1 MKHTLLASTAL
12 VALTS
17 AASAEITVSGSA
29 RIGLVTTEGAAAT
42 TAKTTY
48 GTLSAAMVAS
58 ANAEGGVNTGAS
70 RAAMTT
76 AQYTS
81 AVDALHLGVVAAKA
95 ALRVTATSNTQA
107 KRDALDHHIAN
118 LASIEAALAPTVV
131 KTAAKKSDTTVGIN
145 RMRVKFAGSGET
157 DGGLGFGA
165 SFKSHESAGATGGTA
180 GSQYISGAFGK
191 ISMGDLNGADEQ
203 AVGDVSGVGVSGAGS
218 NELTSYQSSSHNLA
232 YSVSMSGITFAASTD
247 LARGADSTKTGSN
260 SALGLKWSGD
270 MGGSAVSIGLGT
282 SKIGDVSQKSMSA
295 SVSTG
300 GLTIKAVSS
309 TNDNGPTDA
318 NTEVTATATAIYARG
333 ISETAQPD
341 TDQTALSLSYAMD
354 AMSVTAFT
362 KTVSI
367 TGKTDKDYSG
377 FGFAYDLGGASLKAG
392 FVDADN
398 VSVMDFGVSFSF

>member
-17 AASAEITVSGSA
+17 AASAEIIVSGSA
-29 RIGLVTTEGAAAT
+29 RIGLMTTEGAAAT

-58 ANAEGGVNTGAS
+58 ANAEGGVTLTS
-70 RAAMTT
+70 RAQMTSAQYATATT
-76 AQYTS
+76 AIS
-81 AVDALHLGVVAAKA
+81 AELTNIVVDKS
-95 ALRVTATSNTQA
+95 VTASANTVA
-107 KRDALDHHIAN
+107 KLAALDHHVAN
-118 LASIEAALAPTVV
+118 LKAIQAAIDPTIVATAP
-131 KTAAKKSDTTVGIN
+131 KKADTTVGIN

-165 SFKSHESAGATGGTA
+165 SFKSHESAGASGGTA
-180 GSQYISGAFGK
+180 GSQYLSGAFGK

-203 AVGDVSGVGVSGAGS
+203 AVGDVSGVGVSGMGS
-218 NELTSYQSSSHNLA
+218 YELTSYQSNAHNLA

-247 LARGADSTKTGSN
+247 LARGADATKTGSN

-270 MGGSAVSIGLGT
+270 MAGSSVSVGIGT
-282 SKIGDVSQKSMSA
+282 SSIGDVKQRSMSA
-295 SVSTG
+295 SVSMG
-300 GLTIKAVSS
+300 GLTIKALAS

-318 NTEVTATATAIYARG
+318 NTEVTATATAIYSRG

-341 TDQTALSLSYAMD
+341 TDQTAVSLTYAMD
-354 AMSVTAFT
+354 AMSVTAFN
-362 KTVSI
+362 KTVS
-367 TGKTDKDYSG
+367 TSGQLDKDYSG

-392 FVDADN
+392 IVDADN
-398 VSVMDFGVSFSF
+398 TSIMDFGVSFNF

>member
-29 RIGLVTTEGAAAT
+29 RIGLITTEGAAAT
-42 TAKTTY
+42 VAKTTY
-48 GTLSAAMVAS
+48 GTLSATMVSS
-58 ANAEGGVNTGAS
+58 ANAQGGVALTS
-70 RAAMTT
+70 RTTMTS
-76 AQYTS
+76 AQYVT
-81 AVDALHLGVVAAKA
+81 ALDAIQAGQVVLEAAK
-95 ALRVTATSNTQA
+95 LVTATYDSEAEKVAIDN
-107 KRDALDHHIAN
+107 DVAN
-118 LASIEAALAPTVV
+118 LNAIKAALAPTVV
-131 KTAAKKSDTTVGIN
+131 KDAAKKSDQTVGIN
-145 RMRVKFAGSGET
+145 RMRVKFSGSGET

-165 SFKSHESAGATGGTA
+165 SFSSHESAGASGGTA

-203 AVGDVSGVGVSGAGS
+203 GVGDVSGVGVSGAKS
-218 NELTSYQSSSHNLA
+218 HHLISYQSSSHNLA

-270 MGGSAVSIGLGT
+270 MAGTAVSVGLGT
-282 SKIGDVSQKSMSA
+282 SKVGDVSQKSMSA

-318 NTEVTATATAIYARG
+318 NSEVAATATAVYKRG
-333 ISETAQPD
+333 ISETTQPD

-362 KTVSI
+362 KTVST

-398 VSVMDFGVSFSF
+398 SSIMDFGVSFSF